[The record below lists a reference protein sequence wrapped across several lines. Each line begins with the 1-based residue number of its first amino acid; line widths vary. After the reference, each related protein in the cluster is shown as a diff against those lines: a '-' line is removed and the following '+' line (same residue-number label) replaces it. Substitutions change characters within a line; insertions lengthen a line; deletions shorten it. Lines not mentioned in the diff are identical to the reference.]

1 MQDSKDRVQ
10 WIYSSTSNQELQER
24 YDQWAAEYDKDLAEE
39 FAWNA
44 PQTAVDLFRQA
55 RLHRG
60 KGPRRGGP
68 ALGWWVSALCSRGTK
83 TSTP

>member
-1 MQDSKDRVQ
+1 MQDSQNRVQ

-44 PQTAVDLFRQA
+44 RRPRSTCSPSTSPPGQRSSTRG
-55 RLHRG
+55 RHRA
-60 KGPRRGGP
+60 GG
-68 ALGWWVSALCSRGTK
+68 
-83 TSTP
+83 